1 MAKRKKRHFAKKHP
15 FGCSLH
21 ILWVKNLKVYS
32 FAGHL
37 KTVCSDIF
45 NLRCSHR
52 YFEQT
57 NKQSTAIQAD
67 KGFPSFFLQ
76 TSSKQRANNQQ
87 TIVDDGDE
95 EVNGFDLDDDIDS
108 GALVLL
114 TSLDHDNWHLKD
126 KYLDICDSIKDG
138 SATKSFETNEVELS
152 NGCYYKVI
160 VAYKM
165 EKKKSNSISQNRCGC
180 FYPQLMTPKKAPALC
195 YANAFMSY
203 TYPYD
208 RPPPRRLNFLLIT

>member
-1 MAKRKKRHFAKKHP
+1 MSKR
-15 FGCSLH
+15 
-21 ILWVKNLKVYS
+21 
-32 FAGHL
+32 
-37 KTVCSDIF
+37 
-45 NLRCSHR
+45 
-52 YFEQT
+52 T
-57 NKQSTAIQAD
+57 NKAQLSTQTKAFQV
-67 KGFPSFFLQ
+67 FFLQ

-165 EKKKSNSISQNRCGC
+165 EKKKSDSISQNRCGC
-180 FYPQLMTPKKAPALC
+180 FYPQQMTTKKRPHYCTDALLNSQCHSKTPCFYLNGFPKK
-195 YANAFMSY
+195 Y
-203 TYPYD
+203 T
-208 RPPPRRLNFLLIT
+208 

>member
-1 MAKRKKRHFAKKHP
+1 MLL
-15 FGCSLH
+15 S
-21 ILWVKNLKVYS
+21 S
-32 FAGHL
+32 
-37 KTVCSDIF
+37 IF
-45 NLRCSHR
+45 WAN
-52 YFEQT
+52 EQT
-57 NKQSTAIQAD
+57 KHSYPRRQRLSKFFSCKHQANTE
-67 KGFPSFFLQ
+67 Q
-76 TSSKQRANNQQ
+76 TQQ

-114 TSLDHDNWHLKD
+114 TSLYHDNWHLKD

-165 EKKKSNSISQNRCGC
+165 EKKATVSRKTDAGVFIRSWWH
-180 FYPQLMTPKKAPALC
+180 PKKRPHFAMRTLLC
-195 YANAFMSY
+195 HILIHMI
-203 TYPYD
+203 D
-208 RPPPRRLNFLLIT
+208 LLRGD

>member
-1 MAKRKKRHFAKKHP
+1 MHGYPRRQ
-15 FGCSLH
+15 SLYEFSV
-21 ILWVKNLKVYS
+21 W
-32 FAGHL
+32 
-37 KTVCSDIF
+37 
-45 NLRCSHR
+45 
-52 YFEQT
+52 
-57 NKQSTAIQAD
+57 
-67 KGFPSFFLQ
+67 Q

-165 EKKKSNSISQNRCGC
+165 EKKKSDSISQNRCGC

-195 YANAFMSY
+195 YA
-203 TYPYD
+203 
-208 RPPPRRLNFLLIT
+208 LLLITHKICCCFNLCSTDPSKHLFLLWHFFPGVHMIFVTSPSIRYFLLQIYQ

>member
-1 MAKRKKRHFAKKHP
+1 MLSTYIMEKIF
-15 FGCSLH
+15 
-21 ILWVKNLKVYS
+21 KVYS

-52 YFEQT
+52 FFEQT
-57 NKQSTAIQAD
+57 NKQSTAIHAD

-165 EKKKSNSISQNRCGC
+165 EKKKATVSRKTDAGVSIRS
-180 FYPQLMTPKKAPALC
+180 
-195 YANAFMSY
+195 
-203 TYPYD
+203 
-208 RPPPRRLNFLLIT
+208 